1 MKERNSGKVIHLA
14 FSFPTKSKDH
24 MILTYLIPGVTY
36 YSNYNLTLSFVS
48 NEFYHFYLYTK
59 TKGLTHLP
67 PLNGNTVVFF
77 FFNVYI
83 QTSLDMWEIQNHHLC
98 FYF

>member
-1 MKERNSGKVIHLA
+1 
-14 FSFPTKSKDH
+14 

-48 NEFYHFYLYTK
+48 NEFYRFYLYTK

-67 PLNGNTVVFF
+67 TLRDNTVFGF

-83 QTSLDMWEIQNHHLC
+83 QTSLDTWEIQSLHLC